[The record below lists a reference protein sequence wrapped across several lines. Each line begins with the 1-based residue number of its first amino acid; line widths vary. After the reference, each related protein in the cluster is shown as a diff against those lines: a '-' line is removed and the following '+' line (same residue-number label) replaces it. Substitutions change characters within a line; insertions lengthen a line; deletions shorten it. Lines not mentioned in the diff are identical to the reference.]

1 MFRFAIFLI
10 FLGGKSFAQELARV
24 SFTGGSDLQH
34 FTLVTDGNLL
44 IRISPDG
51 RILEWGTE
59 ESSFR
64 SPGSY
69 APRLLPYPG
78 KVEYYGPN
86 ADSVSRGKV
95 RSIGSA
101 VITYFQAWETPDRVG
116 KVRSAGRL
124 LLDYYGI
131 YDPKP
136 IQGRLKYIGGT
147 RLEFYSGFDDSS
159 LQGKLKT
166 VGSTQISYYSSFE
179 DRYVRG
185 RLRSIGTVQYNWY
198 SSIDRQGTAG
208 ILKSG
213 PYRQLTGGILYV
225 LQ

>member
-1 MFRFAIFLI
+1 MYRFTIFL
-10 FLGGKSFAQELARV
+10 LLMGLQASSQELARV
-24 SFTGGSDLQH
+24 SFTGGTDLQH
-34 FTLVTDGNLL
+34 FTLLTDGSLL

-51 RILEWGTE
+51 HILEWGTE
-59 ESSFR
+59 EQSFR

-69 APRLLPYPG
+69 APRLVPYPG
-78 KVEYYGPN
+78 KVEYYGRD

-101 VITYFQAWETPDRVG
+101 VITYFQAWETPDKIG

-124 LLDYYGI
+124 FFDYYGI

-136 IQGRLKYIGGT
+136 IQGRLKSIGST
-147 RLEFYSGFDDSS
+147 PLDYYSGFDDAS
-159 LQGKLKT
+159 LQGKLRS
-166 VGSTQISYYSSFE
+166 VGSTLISYYTSFD

-185 RLRSIGTVQYNWY
+185 RLRSIGSVQYSWY
-198 SSIDRQGTAG
+198 SSLDRQGTAG
-208 ILKSG
+208 LLKSG
-213 PYRQLTGGILYV
+213 PYRQNTGGILYV